1 MKIQREMIKRIGVI
15 LLLISVLM
23 TGCADRNDETEK
35 SNLGEFLD
43 LNGYTIIRKEQESA
57 DVISAISEFY
67 TKLKLEKKINV
78 SFGVDEEV
86 VEGDKEILI
95 GATNRSKDQ
104 NHRYS
109 DFSVEYKDG
118 KIYICGGSAES
129 IKAATEWFCSVCLSD
144 GTVELEKLSYTYE
157 ASYPLENLKICGVSL
172 REFTV
177 EDTSVNEMKALMQWI
192 GQNAGTRKT
201 SENGYQIKLTE
212 DSNLYLDE
220 VAVELIGKDLFL
232 SASSHLENP
241 SVAAKY
247 FLAELM
253 NCNGNSLDFSE
264 PAQIELPNPPTS
276 LKNVNDVNATQ
287 KCVIAKAQSS
297 YRVGDEAVIVCMLS
311 ADGEVVSCPK
321 FTWTATT
328 SDGKSYSGEATGAFG
343 KIVIK
348 VPVTGAGE
356 IRLKVLAREA
366 DGSLI
371 SCVNQSEDMNK
382 DPVFCIAVKNEDGD
396 SLYMKE
402 IPECFETTPIVYA
415 VNRDYQILV
424 PVNQETLMW
433 VEVDGKCFYD
443 DVNGI
448 LRSNTTT
455 HKMTVPMSLLDAAG
469 EYKICYR
476 IVNARKP
483 YNSSVSEV
491 YEFTSEF
498 RAVTSENPRFFQIAD
513 AHNQVDEPVAAAKA
527 FGEIDFLILNGDIP
541 NDAGDVKNFLTIH
554 KIASE
559 ITNGEIPVVFS
570 RGNHDMRGIYGENL
584 SEHTPTDQGNSF
596 FTFRLGSI
604 WGIVL
609 DCGEDKPDHHAE
621 YGSTVCCEEFRKRQI
636 DFLNRVITDAKNE
649 YEAEG
654 VQYKMVVVHDPF
666 TEYQPNQV
674 TETDLATYTEWA
686 RLLREFI
693 KPDVMISGHVHQAYI
708 TNVGDSLDHLGQ
720 PCPVVVGSAPGTK
733 ISLAPRGVWVQDIY
747 VGTGFELNNRDI
759 LVDFVGHNGITYE
772 TSTITLS

>member
-1 MKIQREMIKRIGVI
+1 MKNVIKRICAI
-15 LLLISVLM
+15 LLLFSVFL
-23 TGCADRNDETEK
+23 TSC
-35 SNLGEFLD
+35 SNQKEQGEIAEESKYLD
-43 LNGYTIIRKEQESA
+43 LNGYMIVRGLQEEAS
-57 DVISAISEFY
+57 VISAISEFY
-67 TKLKLEKKINV
+67 TILLNQYQIDV
-78 SFGVDEEV
+78 SFGMDVEWDES
-86 VEGDKEILI
+86 DKEIVI
-95 GATNRSKDQ
+95 GATNRRADR
-104 NHRYS
+104 NLRYS
-109 DFSVEYKDG
+109 DFSVEYEDG
-118 KIYICGGSAES
+118 KIYICGGSAEA
-129 IKAATEWFCSVCLSD
+129 IKAATEWFCAECVSD
-144 GTVELEKLSYTYE
+144 GKASLEKLPYAYNAT
-157 ASYPLENLKICGVSL
+157 YPLENLKVCGVSL
-172 REFTV
+172 REFII
-177 EDTSVNEMKALMQWI
+177 EDAKNSEMNALKGWI
-192 GQNAGTRKT
+192 GPRAGTRRT
-201 SENGYQIKLTE
+201 SENGYTIRLAE
-212 DSNLYLDE
+212 DKELYLNE
-220 VAVELIGKDLFL
+220 VAVELVGKDLIL
-232 SASSHLENP
+232 SASSHLEN
-241 SVAAKY
+241 SGVAANC
-247 FLAELM
+247 FLTALM
-253 NCNGNSLDFSE
+253 NCNGNDLDFKE
-264 PAQIELPNPPTS
+264 NARIELPDPPAS
-276 LKNVNDVNATQ
+276 LKDVRDVVATTKNVLAT
-287 KCVIAKAQSS
+287 AQNS
-297 YRVGDEAVIVCMLS
+297 YAVGDEAVIVCALY
-311 ADGEVVSCPK
+311 ADGVVVSCPR

-328 SDGKSYSGEATGAFG
+328 TDGKTYSGEENGAYG
-343 KIVIK
+343 KAVIK
-348 VPVTGAGE
+348 IPVTGAGE
-356 IRLKVLAREA
+356 ICLKVLAKNE

-371 SCVNQSEDMNK
+371 SCVNQSENMNEN
-382 DPVFCIAVKNEDGD
+382 PVFCFTVKNAEGD

-402 IPECFETTPIVYA
+402 IPDCFATTPIVYA
-415 VNRDYQILV
+415 VDREYQIMV
-424 PVNQETLMW
+424 PVKEETLMW

-476 IVNARKP
+476 IVNARRP

-570 RGNHDMRGIYGENL
+570 RGNHDMRGIYGEKL

-609 DCGEDKPDHHAE
+609 DCGEDKPDNHAE

-636 DFLNRVITDAKNE
+636 DFLNRVITNAKNE